1 MSEIK
6 KQKLIGI
13 LFVFGVIS
21 VSIPYTILTI
31 TFQYPK
37 ILRLPVSEI
46 LHKFSNGGSGLILT
60 WWLFAIGGLT
70 LLFAY
75 NLLASILK
83 KKIWYA
89 DLILHIGTISCVVQI
104 IGLLRWTFIVPIL
117 ANFYTN
123 ENSPYSKESIELVFI
138 VIHQLGG
145 VILGEHIGQI
155 FTILWIFLISYAMHD
170 NGMISKKSKYFAQ
183 IGGIIYLFAQF
194 ELIKTI
200 IPDMFTIKFSGLIGS
215 TMWLSWLLWI
225 GIHIYSTKKDLLD
238 SVSNEK

>member
-13 LFVFGVIS
+13 LFVLGVIS

-37 ILRLPVSEI
+37 ILRLPISEI
-46 LHKFSNGGSGLILT
+46 LQKFSNGGPSLVFT

-70 LLFAY
+70 LFFAY
-75 NLLASILK
+75 NLLGSLLR

-89 DLILHIGTISCVVQI
+89 DLIQHIGTISCVLQI
-104 IGLLRWTFIVPIL
+104 VGLLRWTFIVPLL
-117 ANFYTN
+117 ANFYTAD
-123 ENSPYSKESIELVFI
+123 NSPYSKESVELVFI

-145 VILGEHIGQI
+145 VILGEHLGQI
-155 FTILWIFLISYAMHD
+155 FTILWIFLISFAMYES
-170 NGMISKKSKYFAQ
+170 GIISRNSKRFAMLA
-183 IGGIIYLFAQF
+183 GVIYLFAQL

-200 IPDMFTIKFSGLIGS
+200 FPDTFTIKFAGLLGS
-215 TMWLSWLLWI
+215 TMWLIWLLWI
-225 GIHIYSTKKDLLD
+225 GIHFLSSKNNLVD
-238 SVSNEK
+238 

>member
-13 LFVFGVIS
+13 LFVLGVIS

-46 LHKFSNGGSGLILT
+46 LQKFSNGGPSLVFT

-70 LLFAY
+70 LFFAY
-75 NLLASILK
+75 NLLGSLLR

-89 DLILHIGTISCVVQI
+89 DLILQFGTIACVLQI
-104 IGLLRWTFIVPIL
+104 VGLLRWTFIVPLL
-117 ANFYTN
+117 ANFYTA
-123 ENSPYSKESIELVFI
+123 ENSPYSKESVELVFI

-145 VILGEHIGQI
+145 VILGEHLGQI
-155 FTILWIFLISYAMHD
+155 FTILWIFLISY
-170 NGMISKKSKYFAQ
+170 GMYEGGVISRKSKHFAQ
-183 IGGIIYLFAQF
+183 LGGLIYLFAQL

-200 IPDMFTIKFSGLIGS
+200 FPNTFTIKFAGLLGS
-215 TMWLSWLLWI
+215 TIWLIWMLWI
-225 GIHIYSTKKDLLD
+225 GIHFLSSKKSL
-238 SVSNEK
+238 VE